1 MPYTLIH
8 SLSQESLQRTPH
20 IDATMQTQL
29 GEAAWAQL
37 KSRFLTLA
45 ESRGVVAVDF
55 LVLDERSFGE
65 RTVVVVE
72 KGAEW
77 VTEGGDEREGWVQE
91 GDTKMVVWR
100 KGRVPF
106 EDAFVVQCGIEG
118 FCGREIVER
127 YLVEVIEREVATE
140 EELLEQESTEEES
153 TEEEF
158 SEDEV
163 AQS

>member
-1 MPYTLIH
+1 
-8 SLSQESLQRTPH
+8 
-20 IDATMQTQL
+20 
-29 GEAAWAQL
+29 
-37 KSRFLTLA
+37 
-45 ESRGVVAVDF
+45 VVAVDF

-77 VTEGGDEREGWVQE
+77 VTEGGEEREGWVQE

-118 FCGREIVER
+118 FCGREMVER
-127 YLVEVIEREVATE
+127 YLVEVIEREVAT

-163 AQS
+163 PQS